1 MADDKVLN
9 SLEEIMKGIKKSFE
23 EGNIDKTNKLIS
35 AYRDFGGNEE
45 QIEDIETLI
54 NPKSEEIPII
64 TLDNLIKVFVIAS
77 LENNSPLEKRSRG
90 YLRKYKDNID
100 NNIDNKPFLAHIL
113 KDKYFI
119 KTLKKCENNINDY
132 INSPKARKNN
142 SSKKVLK
149 EEQIVKSYVMM

>member
-1 MADDKVLN
+1 MSEDKVLN
-9 SLEEIMKGIKKSFE
+9 SLEEIMKGIKQSFE

-45 QIEDIETLI
+45 QIENIETVI
-54 NPKSEEIPII
+54 KPKNEEIPII
-64 TLDNLIKVFVIAS
+64 NLDSLIKVFVIAS

-113 KDKYFI
+113 KDKEFI
-119 KTLKKCENNINDY
+119 KALKKCKSNINDY
-132 INSPKARKNN
+132 INSPKTRKNN